1 MISNQVLD
9 MLNMG
14 VVILDTD
21 LCIQYLNNWMTR
33 QIVIDRKKII
43 GAKLIEVFPNL
54 DNPLFLRSIKSVLTF
69 GNYYFFSQR
78 LHGYLIPMKPSGAF
92 PTQFKFMQQSCTA
105 YPIRNDNNAIHQIC
119 ITIQDVTE
127 IAAYEQILL
136 GINLKDSLTGA
147 YNRLFL
153 TTRLADEFERH
164 RRYSRTLS
172 LLMLDI
178 DHFKNINDT
187 YGHQCGDFTLK
198 AICETISAVLRKA
211 DMLVRFGGEEFCCLL
226 PETDLRSALIM
237 AERIRK
243 TIEEKEFH
251 FNDALIRITVSLGVR
266 EFHGDIDSPDTLLR
280 TADEALYKAK
290 KAGRNQVHSI

>member
-1 MISNQVLD
+1 

-21 LCIQYLNNWMTR
+21 LCVQYWNNWMIR
-33 QIVIDRKKII
+33 HIAIDRKMIV
-43 GAKLIEVFPNL
+43 GAKLTEVFPNL
-54 DNPLFLRSIKSVLTF
+54 DNPLFLRSIKSVITF

-78 LHGYLIPMKPSGAF
+78 LHRYLIPMKPTGAF

-105 YPIRNDNNAIHQIC
+105 YPIRDENNAVHQIC

-127 IAAYEQILL
+127 IAAYEKILL
-136 GINLKDSLTGA
+136 DINLKDSLTGA

-153 TTRLADEFERH
+153 TTRLQEEFERH

-172 LLMLDI
+172 LIMLDI
-178 DHFKNINDT
+178 DYFKKVNDT
-187 YGHQCGDFTLK
+187 YGHQCGDFILK
-198 AICETISAVLRKA
+198 SVCETITAILRKV

-226 PETDLRSALIM
+226 PETDLQSALIM

-243 TIEEKEFH
+243 SIEKKEFSC
-251 FNDALIRITVSLGVR
+251 NNTIIRITVSLGVH
-266 EFHGDIDSPDTLLR
+266 EFRGDIDSPDTLLR
-280 TADEALYKAK
+280 TADEALYRAK
-290 KAGRNQVHSI
+290 EAGRNQVFSI

>member
-21 LCIQYLNNWMTR
+21 LCVQYWNNWMTR
-33 QIVIDRKKII
+33 HITIDRKEIV
-43 GAKLIEVFPNL
+43 GAKLTEVFPNL
-54 DNPLFLRSIKSVLTF
+54 DNPLFLRSIKSVITF

-78 LHGYLIPMKPSGAF
+78 LHQYLIPMKPTGAF

-105 YPIRNDNNAIHQIC
+105 YPIRDENNAVHQIC

-127 IAAYEQILL
+127 IAAYEKILL
-136 GINLKDSLTGA
+136 DINLKDSLTGA

-153 TTRLADEFERH
+153 AARLKEEFERH

-178 DHFKNINDT
+178 DYFKNVNDT
-187 YGHQCGDFTLK
+187 HGHQCGDFILK
-198 AICETISAVLRKA
+198 SVCETINAILRKV

-226 PETDLRSALIM
+226 PETDLQSAMIM

-243 TIEEKEFH
+243 SIEKKEFNY
-251 FNDALIRITVSLGVR
+251 NDAVIRITVSLGVH
-266 EFHGDIDSPDTLLR
+266 EFRGDIDSPDTLLR
-280 TADEALYKAK
+280 TADEALYRAK
-290 KAGRNQVHSI
+290 EAGRNQVFSI

>member
-1 MISNQVLD
+1 

-21 LCIQYLNNWMTR
+21 LCVRYWNNWMTR
-33 QIVIDRKKII
+33 HIATDRKKIV
-43 GAKLIEVFPNL
+43 GAKLTEVFPNL
-54 DNPLFLRSIKSVLTF
+54 DTPLFLRSIKSVITF

-78 LHGYLIPMKPSGAF
+78 LHRYLIPMKPTGAF

-105 YPIRNDNNAIHQIC
+105 YPIRDENNAVHQIC

-127 IAAYEQILL
+127 IAAYEKILL
-136 GINLKDSLTGA
+136 DINLKDSLTGA

-153 TTRLADEFERH
+153 TTRLQEEFERH

-172 LLMLDI
+172 LIMLDI
-178 DHFKNINDT
+178 DYFKKVNDT
-187 YGHQCGDFTLK
+187 YGHQCGDFILK
-198 AICETISAVLRKA
+198 SVCETINAILRKV

-226 PETDLRSALIM
+226 PETDLQSAMIM

-243 TIEEKEFH
+243 AIEKKEFNY
-251 FNDALIRITVSLGVR
+251 NDAVIRITVSLGVH
-266 EFHGDIDSPDTLLR
+266 EFRGDIDSPDTLLR

-290 KAGRNQVHSI
+290 EAGRNQVFSI